1 MLALF
6 LLPANLN
13 KLQDKFLNLAP
24 GSRIVNNTFFVEGW
38 EPDVKETIEDNCSGW
53 CTAGLYIV
61 PAKVAGVWQVEDGEL
76 TLTQRYQMVSGELTQ
91 KGKTA
96 PVVQG
101 RMKGRGITFT
111 VADLNYTGEVN
122 GSRIV
127 GTVTPA
133 AGGASRSWTA
143 TKIR

>member
-1 MLALF
+1 MHRVF
-6 LLPANLN
+6 
-13 KLQDKFLNLAP
+13 
-24 GSRIVNNTFFVEGW
+24 
-38 EPDVKETIEDNCSGW
+38 
-53 CTAGLYIV
+53 YIV
-61 PAKVAGVWQVEDGEL
+61 PAKVAGVWQFEDGEL
-76 TLTQRYQMVSGELTQ
+76 TLTQQYQMVSGELTQ

-133 AGGASRSWTA
+133 AGGASRS
-143 TKIR
+143 